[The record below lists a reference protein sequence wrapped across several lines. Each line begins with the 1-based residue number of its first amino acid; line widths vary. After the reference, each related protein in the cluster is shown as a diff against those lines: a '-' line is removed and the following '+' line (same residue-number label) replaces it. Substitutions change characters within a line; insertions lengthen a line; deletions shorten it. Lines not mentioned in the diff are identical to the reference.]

1 MTKLRFLLV
10 PALFLALAALLAGCG
25 GGGDDSVP
33 ADAVAQVDGD
43 PIAKSDFEGVLNQ
56 ARQSYKNQ
64 KRDFPKAGSQEY
76 QNLKNQAVQFL
87 VQRRQFEQ
95 AAAEMGI
102 EVTDQQV
109 EDRLEQIKKQYFGG
123 DKKKYEAQLKEQ
135 GLTDK
140 QVRADIRSQIVS
152 EKISAEVTKGLK
164 VSEKEITAYYNK
176 NKTQYAQPESRDVRH
191 ILVKTKKQAD
201 DLHAQLEGG
210 ADFAA
215 LAKKHSTDTASK
227 ASGGKLTITK
237 GQTVAAFDKQAFELK
252 KDEISAPVKTE
263 FGFHLIQ
270 ALSAVKPAT
279 TTPLKDVKEAI
290 RGQLLQEKKN
300 KAMTE
305 WVDELKADY
314 EDKVSYAVGYSP
326 PPTPTAT
333 TTETEE

>member
-1 MTKLRFLLV
+1 VKRYLILAAMSLLLLV
-10 PALFLALAALLAGCG
+10 AAGCG
-25 GGGDDSVP
+25 GGDDGSVP
-33 ADAVAQVDGD
+33 ADAVAEVDGE
-43 PIAKSDFEGVLNQ
+43 PIAKADFEGVLNQ

-76 QNLKNQAVQFL
+76 QTLKNQAVQFL

-95 AAAEMGI
+95 AAEEMGI

-123 DKKKYEAQLKEQ
+123 DQKKYEKQLKEQ
-135 GLTDK
+135 GLSDR
-140 QVRADIRSQIVS
+140 QVRADIRSQLVS
-152 EKISAEVTKGLK
+152 EKISAEVTKGVK
-164 VSEKEITAYYNK
+164 VTDKEIGAYYKK
-176 NKTQYAQPESRDVRH
+176 NEQQYEQPQSRDVRH

-227 ASGGKLTITK
+227 ASGGKLTITR
-237 GQTVAAFDKQAFELK
+237 GQTVAAFDKQAFALK
-252 KDEISAPVKTE
+252 KDEISGPVKTE

-300 KAMTE
+300 KAMTK

-326 PPTPTAT
+326 PAAATAT
-333 TTETEE
+333 TETDAEEE